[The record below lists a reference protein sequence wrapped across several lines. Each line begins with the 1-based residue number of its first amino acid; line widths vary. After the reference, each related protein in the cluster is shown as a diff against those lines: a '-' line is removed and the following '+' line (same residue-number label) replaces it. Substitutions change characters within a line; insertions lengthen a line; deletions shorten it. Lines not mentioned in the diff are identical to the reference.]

1 MKYLLIKRNTKL
13 FIAESHY
20 FNEEGK
26 RELSLTDK
34 EDYAERFEMPEV
46 NLFLQSYPNEYDI
59 IEDISKNEGDE
70 E

>member
-34 EDYAERFEMPEV
+34 KEYAERFSMSEV
-46 NLFLQSYPNEYDI
+46 NLFLQEYPDAYDI
-59 IEDISKNEGDE
+59 VEDLSE
-70 E
+70 EE